1 VNAGAPRDARGEE
14 TPRAS
19 FLYRAL
25 LAGGGLVAAAAV
37 LERLDQ
43 LAVSAPSPAQD
54 ARILNFALGLEYLE
68 AALYREVVSGGAIK
82 GEPLEYATVVAGHER
97 EHVAFVR
104 DALGGQ
110 AIAEPRFRLGNATRN
125 ERSFVRAAVTLEDTM
140 VAAYNGQATNLTPS
154 ALAAAARIVSVE
166 ARHAAWIR
174 DIAGETPA
182 EDPTDPSLSARAA
195 RRALARAGL
204 RRRGS

>member
-1 VNAGAPRDARGEE
+1 LQ
-14 TPRAS
+14 RAI
-19 FLYRAL
+19 
-25 LAGGGLVAAAAV
+25 LAGTGVVATGIV
-37 LERLDQ
+37 LERLSQ
-43 LAVSAPSPAQD
+43 FATSAPSPAQD

-68 AALYREVVSGGAIK
+68 AALYEEVVSRGAIT
-82 GEPLEYATVVAGHER
+82 GEPLEFATVVAGHER
-97 EHVAFVR
+97 QHVAFVR

-110 AIAEPRFRLGNATRN
+110 AISEPRFNLRNATQN
-125 ERSFVRAAVTLEDTM
+125 ERKFVRAAVTLEDTM

-182 EDPTDPSLSARAA
+182 EDPTDPTVTARAA
-195 RRALARAGL
+195 NRALVRAGL
-204 RRRGS
+204 KRGRR